1 MMYEILF
8 SVFEVTFDYSRQPDD
23 IQLPASIPDLASYQD
38 YDYRNLPK
46 SNSIET
52 QSTIST

>member
-8 SVFEVTFDYSRQPDD
+8 SVFGVTFDYSRQPDD